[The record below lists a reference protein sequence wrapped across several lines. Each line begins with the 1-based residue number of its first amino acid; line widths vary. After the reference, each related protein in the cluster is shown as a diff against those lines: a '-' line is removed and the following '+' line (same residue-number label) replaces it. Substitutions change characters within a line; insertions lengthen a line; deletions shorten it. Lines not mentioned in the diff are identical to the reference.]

1 MPPAIRERIEENE
14 RRTLSPFAALAA
26 LSRGR
31 EHPEE
36 PCPVRTAFQ
45 RDRDRVIHC
54 KAFRRLKH
62 KTQVFLD
69 PEGDHYRTRLTHTL
83 EVAQIGRTIARALGL
98 NEDLTEAL
106 ALAHDLGH
114 PPFGHAGEEVLDAL
128 LPGGFRHEEQSLRVV
143 RVLEREGKGLNL
155 TLEVQDGIARHSKGR
170 AGPGVAAEG
179 EEGPLTLEAQVLRI
193 ADLIAYVNHDIDD
206 AIRAGL
212 LTAAELPE
220 EEVREAG
227 ETHSVRI
234 GRMVQDVVTHSWEQP
249 RIRMGEPMYRALLG
263 LRAFL
268 FERVYDNPRSRRE
281 FDKATKIIRELFAS
295 FREHPEAIP
304 PEIRRVSGEDGDRA
318 ACDFIAGMTDRYAL
332 TCYERLFL
340 PRTWTVL

>member
-1 MPPAIRERIEENE
+1 MRPAIRERIEENE

-26 LSRGR
+26 LSRRR

-170 AGPGVAAEG
+170 AGPGVAAEA

-220 EEVREAG
+220 EEVRVAG
-227 ETHSVRI
+227 ETHSARI
-234 GRMVQDVVTHSWEQP
+234 GRMVQDVVAHSWEQP
-249 RIRMGEPMYRALLG
+249 RIRMAEPMHRALLG